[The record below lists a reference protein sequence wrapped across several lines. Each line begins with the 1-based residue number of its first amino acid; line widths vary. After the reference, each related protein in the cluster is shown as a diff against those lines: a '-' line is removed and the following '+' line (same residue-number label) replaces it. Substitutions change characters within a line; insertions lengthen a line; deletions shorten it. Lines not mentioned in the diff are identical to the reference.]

1 MEFPP
6 RKRIGKVRKY
16 QGLRSGTN
24 KKRGQRVMRTGNTY
38 KSVRA
43 LQVTGITDEILKG
56 KVKVLLQENSHYR
69 IKIQKNYRVNN
80 I

>member
-1 MEFPP
+1 
-6 RKRIGKVRKY
+6 
-16 QGLRSGTN
+16 
-24 KKRGQRVMRTGNTY
+24 MRTGNNY
-38 KSVRA
+38 KSGRA